1 MNIFPQIKNKSVLI
15 LGVGREG
22 LSTYL
27 FLRKRFPDKAL
38 TITDKLTLSQLPEK
52 TRSDIV
58 KDKNLKLNLGENYL
72 EKSRGFEIVFVTPG
86 ISDSSIEKIKS
97 SQTIVTSNLELFFE
111 LCQGK
116 IIGITGTKGKSTTTS
131 LVYQVLKQAGLD
143 VHLAG
148 NIGKPALDFL
158 IGANSKTIF
167 VLELSSY
174 QLMRLQRSP
183 QIAVVQNIVPEHLDY
198 HGSFS
203 KYVAA
208 KRNMVA
214 YQTNK
219 DLVIFNALSTSAK
232 KIAETSRAKKIPFG
246 LYTKEIE
253 KTILPFKFV
262 PLKGKFNRQNILPAI
277 IIGKIFGI
285 SNEKI
290 ASAIKSFKPLE
301 HRLEYIGTI
310 SGIEYYNDSLST
322 IPESAIAAMTVFPGK
337 SLILLLGGYDRG
349 LDFSNLAK
357 VIRTS
362 NVKGVILFPTTGEK
376 IWKAIKTV
384 FRDDKKLPRHV
395 FTSKMKTAVK
405 QAHSWAKK
413 GDLVLMSP
421 ASASFSIFRD
431 YKDRGDQFKKEV
443 SKLSKK

>member
-38 TITDKLTLSQLPEK
+38 TIADKLTLSQLPEK

-111 LCQGK
+111 LSRGK

-198 HGSFS
+198 HGSFP
-203 KYVAA
+203 KYVAE
-208 KRNMVA
+208 KRHMVA
-214 YQTNK
+214 YQTKK
-219 DLVIFNALSTSAK
+219 DLVIFNVCSAAAK
-232 KIAETSRAKKIPFG
+232 KMAETSRAKKIPFG

-253 KTILPFKFV
+253 KTILPLKFV

-349 LDFSNLAK
+349 LDFLNLAK
-357 VIRTS
+357 VIRKS

>member
-1 MNIFPQIKNKSVLI
+1 M
-15 LGVGREG
+15 E
-22 LSTYL
+22 
-27 FLRKRFPDKAL
+27 
-38 TITDKLTLSQLPEK
+38 KLHP
-52 TRSDIV
+52 
-58 KDKNLKLNLGENYL
+58 L
-72 EKSRGFEIVFVTPG
+72 EH
-86 ISDSSIEKIKS
+86 
-97 SQTIVTSNLELFFE
+97 
-111 LCQGK
+111 
-116 IIGITGTKGKSTTTS
+116 S
-131 LVYQVLKQAGLD
+131 LQ
-143 VHLAG
+143 
-148 NIGKPALDFL
+148 
-158 IGANSKTIF
+158 
-167 VLELSSY
+167 E
-174 QLMRLQRSP
+174 
-183 QIAVVQNIVPEHLDY
+183 VVQV
-198 HGSFS
+198 
-203 KYVAA
+203 V
-208 KRNMVA
+208 
-214 YQTNK
+214 
-219 DLVIFNALSTSAK
+219 
-232 KIAETSRAKKIPFG
+232 
-246 LYTKEIE
+246 
-253 KTILPFKFV
+253 
-262 PLKGKFNRQNILPAI
+262 QNILPAI